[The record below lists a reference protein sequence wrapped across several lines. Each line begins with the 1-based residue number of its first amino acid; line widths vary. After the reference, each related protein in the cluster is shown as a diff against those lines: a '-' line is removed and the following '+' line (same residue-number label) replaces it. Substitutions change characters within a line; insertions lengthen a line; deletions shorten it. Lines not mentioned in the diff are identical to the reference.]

1 MRVESLTHGARGSQS
16 ISGILLLLLA
26 SLFAAAVSVA
36 AATADGGAPRHDAS
50 VSNLVEYFTTEKGV
64 FYSPK
69 QQIRYENGMMG
80 VFATERIE
88 EGELLCSVPW
98 NATINAG
105 KRIKSPPHLVC
116 DTVRN
121 LAKEMRLGEMSD
133 FGPYVLYLFN
143 QRVGQLPSAWSRPAK
158 DLLRRVLDGDG
169 ENNNALPPFEATDL
183 MDESW
188 HRECGGTDD
197 PFDNNAAMLVIQRA
211 EDDLMVPVY
220 DFYNQ

>member
-1 MRVESLTHGARGSQS
+1 MTRLESLPLGARGSQS

-26 SLFAAAVSVA
+26 SSFAAI
-36 AATADGGAPRHDAS
+36 TANAGGAPQHDAS
-50 VSNLVEYFTTEKGV
+50 VANLVEYFTTEMGV
-64 FYSPK
+64 HYSPK

-105 KRIKSPPHLVC
+105 RRIVDPPHLVC

-121 LAKEMRLGEMSD
+121 LAREMRLGEKSD
-133 FGPYVLYLFN
+133 FGPYVEYLLN
-143 QRVGQLPSAWSRPAK
+143 QRVGQLPSAWSQPAK
-158 DLLRRVLDGDG
+158 DLFHRVLDGPV
-169 ENNNALPPFEATDL
+169 LPPRDATNMLDIDWL
-183 MDESW
+183 RDC
-188 HRECGGTDD
+188 RGTDS
-197 PFDNNAAMLVIQRA
+197 PSDNNAAMLVIQRA

>member
-1 MRVESLTHGARGSQS
+1 MRTLPLTLS
-16 ISGILLLLLA
+16 LLLV
-26 SLFAAAVSVA
+26 SSFAAVSA
-36 AATADGGAPRHDAS
+36 AAGAPKHDAS
-50 VSNLVEYFTTEKGV
+50 VANLVEYFTTEMGV

-69 QQIRYENGMMG
+69 QQIRYESGMMG

-105 KRIKSPPHLVC
+105 RRIRNPPHLVC

-121 LAKEMRLGEMSD
+121 LAKEMRLGEKSKY
-133 FGPYVLYLFN
+133 GPYVQYLLD
-143 QRVGQLPSAWSRPAK
+143 QRVGQLPSAWSQPAR

-169 ENNNALPPFEATDL
+169 EGNGALPPEEAVGLLDTD
-183 MDESW
+183 W
-188 HRECGGTDD
+188 HLECDGADD
-197 PFDNNAAMLVIQRA
+197 PMENNAAMLVIQRA

>member
-1 MRVESLTHGARGSQS
+1 
-16 ISGILLLLLA
+16 
-26 SLFAAAVSVA
+26 
-36 AATADGGAPRHDAS
+36 
-50 VSNLVEYFTTEKGV
+50 
-64 FYSPK
+64 
-69 QQIRYENGMMG
+69 MMG
-80 VFATERIE
+80 VFATEAIE

-105 KRIKSPPHLVC
+105 KRIISPPHLVC

-121 LAKEMRLGEMSD
+121 LAKEMRLGEKSD
-133 FGPYVLYLFN
+133 FGPYVLYLLN

-169 ENNNALPPFEATDL
+169 EDNNALPPFEATDL

-197 PFDNNAAMLVIQRA
+197 PLDNNAAMLVIQRA